1 MGIVVNVAVVI
12 VRMVLKKKITISWS
26 GGKDSAFALY
36 KILLSG
42 EYDVV
47 SLHTIFNRDTR
58 RVGLH
63 GVHEKLIEAQAAQI
77 GIPLK
82 KLYLDSSSDNK
93 AFEKLSLEFY
103 DQSKKDKID
112 AVVFGDIFLEDLK
125 SYREKLLGASGLE
138 PMFPL
143 WQCQSDLLINDFI
156 NSGFRTLIC
165 SADAKFFSK
174 EAAGSLVDDNFVRQL
189 PSTVDPCGERG
200 EFHTFVYDGP
210 LFKKK
215 VEFAVGDVVL
225 NWYDF
230 EILNAEGNLVK
241 QRSSFWFQDLL
252 PRMA

>member
-1 MGIVVNVAVVI
+1 MGIVVNVDVVI
-12 VRMVLKKKITISWS
+12 VPMVLKKKVTISWS

-42 EYDVV
+42 EYDAV
-47 SLHTIFNRDTR
+47 SLHTIFNRETS

-63 GVHEKLIEAQAAQI
+63 GIHERLIETQAEQI
-77 GIPLK
+77 GIPLTR
-82 KLYLDSSSDNK
+82 LYLDTSADNN

-103 DQSKKDKID
+103 DQCKRDKTD

-125 SYREKLLGASGLE
+125 VYREKLLRPSGLE
-138 PMFPL
+138 PIFPL
-143 WQCQSDLLINDFI
+143 WRCESHRLIHDFI
-156 NSGFRTLIC
+156 NTGFRTLIC

-174 EAAGSLVDDNFVRQL
+174 EAVGSLIDDCFVKQL

-210 LFKKK
+210 IFKKP
-215 VEFAVGDVVL
+215 VEFAAGDVVL
-225 NWYDF
+225 KWYDY
-230 EILNAEGNLVK
+230 EMTDADQQLIK
-241 QRSSFWFQDLL
+241 QRSSYWFQDLL